1 MHVFM
6 IIGFLTK
13 NKNSA
18 LISSVFSFSVIERSY
33 FAQKAVVFSSISY
46 QWSLSLKIESESC
59 SIAV

>member
-13 NKNSA
+13 SKKSA
-18 LISSVFSFSVIERSY
+18 LISFVFSVSVIERSY
-33 FAQKAVVFSSISY
+33 FGQKAVVFSSVSY

-59 SIAV
+59 SITV